1 MKTFKIILAATA
13 LLALTACGNKKP
25 SENWLTSDDVSVAI
39 DETFRPIMQE
49 EAETFAL
56 KHPEAA
62 MFPYFCSEDSA
73 IRMLVNDSVRLCV
86 ATRRLTDRELDIV
99 SSHTLKAL
107 HSQIA
112 TDAFALIVNKNNSDS
127 LITLPE
133 IKKIVSGE
141 ITRWEQLSHSSRK
154 GELKLVFDNSG
165 SSTVRFMRDSLC
177 NGKELSGNLFAQGS
191 NLAVIDAVRENPDII
206 GVVGTNWLKGKE
218 DSVLTS
224 FRNLD
229 INVMKVSRIGGNG
242 EFFCR
247 PFQYY
252 IATGEY
258 PLLRSVYVICTDP
271 RSTSMTKNF
280 YFFLKGQR
288 GQLIICNNSQMLPRT
303 QVQVRDVSI
312 SD

>member
-1 MKTFKIILAATA
+1 MKTFKIITTFAA
-13 LLALTACGNKKP
+13 LLVLTACGNKKP
-25 SENWLTSDDVSVAI
+25 SENWLTSDDVRVSI

-62 MFPYFCSEDSA
+62 MLPYFCSEDSA
-73 IRMLVNDSVRLCV
+73 IRLLVSDSVRLCV
-86 ATRRLTDRELDIV
+86 ATRRLNDRELDIV
-99 SSHTLKAL
+99 RSHTLKAL

-141 ITRWEQLSHSSRK
+141 ITRWEQLAHSTRK

-177 NGKELSGNLFAQGS
+177 NGRELSGNLFAQGS

-224 FRNLD
+224 FRSLD
-229 INVMKVSRIGGNG
+229 INVMKVSRTSGSD

-303 QVQVRDVSI
+303 QVQVKDVSI